1 MNKKKFTDAHYDAL
15 MLWAF
20 EPPPLGVPGNQA
32 AAARI
37 GPLGS
42 FPQVFIGYDL
52 VDVVG
57 MTSSDWLS
65 TTGGWCRFV
74 GDGHAG
80 AMIANACRPM
90 QQILLA
96 DFPRYEAAL
105 KRHRTQPDDTEIGGL
120 PVIVL
125 GDGHRVIRLA
135 DILVPEVRAKI
146 DAAIERDGPAF
157 GTDLDNEPRV
167 RQAPEGFLDAE
178 LWWWWCR
185 NASR

>member
-1 MNKKKFTDAHYDAL
+1 MITKITDAHYDAF
-15 MLWAF
+15 MSWAF
-20 EPPPLGVPGNQA
+20 EPPPVGVPGSEA
-32 AAARI
+32 AAVRI
-37 GPLGS
+37 GPPGT
-42 FPQVFIGYDL
+42 FPEVFIGDDL
-52 VDVVG
+52 ADIVG
-57 MTSSDWLS
+57 MTASDWLS

-74 GDGHAG
+74 GDWSVSAS
-80 AMIANACRPM
+80 IANACRPM
-90 QQILLA
+90 QQILLT

-105 KRHRTQPDDTEIGGL
+105 NRHRTRPDDMEIGGL
-120 PVIVL
+120 PVIVMD
-125 GDGHRVIRLA
+125 DGHRVIRLA

-185 NASR
+185 SVSR

>member
-1 MNKKKFTDAHYDAL
+1 MNRKITDAHYDAL
-15 MLWAF
+15 MNWAF
-20 EPPPLGVPGNQA
+20 EPPPVGVPGNQA
-32 AAARI
+32 MAARI
-37 GPLGS
+37 GRPGT
-42 FPQVFIGYDL
+42 FPQVIIGDDL
-52 VDVVG
+52 ADIVG
-57 MTSSDWLS
+57 MTASDWLS
-65 TTGGWCRFV
+65 TTCGWCRLV
-74 GDGHAG
+74 GDEQAG
-80 AMIANACRPM
+80 AIIANACRPM

-125 GDGHRVIRLA
+125 GNGHRVIRLV

-146 DAAIERDGPAF
+146 DAAIERDGAAF

-178 LWWWWCR
+178 LWWWFCR